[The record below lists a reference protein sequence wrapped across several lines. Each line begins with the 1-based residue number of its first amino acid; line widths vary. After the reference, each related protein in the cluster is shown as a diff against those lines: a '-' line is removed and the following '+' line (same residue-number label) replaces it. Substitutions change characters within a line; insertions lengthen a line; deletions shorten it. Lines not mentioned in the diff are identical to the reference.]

1 MGAVTI
7 DKGIAYVG
15 ASDQTFR
22 AIEIHSGKVVWEYT
36 GIKGYIESKPLVAAD
51 KVIFGAW
58 DNTLYALDKN
68 TGKELWKWTGGLTR
82 MHYSPA
88 AVWPVAAEGKVF
100 IADPQ
105 RAMTAVDVENGN
117 TVWRTFESKV
127 RETIGLSED
136 GKQIYS
142 KTMNDSIVCYA
153 TQGNVP
159 QKIWASNVGF
169 GYEHAPSMPQEK
181 GGVVYG
187 STKEGLIFALE
198 AKTGKVLWK
207 RKIGN
212 SLISTVVPLSGKEVL
227 FTATSGE
234 VGLLKMK

>member
-1 MGAVTI
+1 MWVP
-7 DKGIAYVG
+7 
-15 ASDQTFR
+15 S
-22 AIEIHSGKVVWEYT
+22 
-36 GIKGYIESKPLVAAD
+36 ESLH
-51 KVIFGAW
+51 

-159 QKIWASNVGF
+159 Q
-169 GYEHAPSMPQEK
+169 
-181 GGVVYG
+181 
-187 STKEGLIFALE
+187 
-198 AKTGKVLWK
+198 
-207 RKIGN
+207 
-212 SLISTVVPLSGKEVL
+212 
-227 FTATSGE
+227 
-234 VGLLKMK
+234 